1 MAKSGLP
8 RKLKSIGPYY
18 NTHQRNIIS
27 QRPISFNRFEGGIIV
42 KMDYY
47 GKTTRRYKSAFYLII
62 NPDYKNYTHVFDID
76 FIPASTLKLI
86 INLTRNKKIED
97 FLFAKT
103 TFSYYNFNSYGKSL
117 YNMLLPVMDKSY
129 RKLIRNAKNI
139 RRTYIIDYDFGK
151 IKNAIKPKFIYP
163 DLNDEKFEI
172 EEAAD
177 NYGLS
182 KRKMFEYVGTGRL
195 TNLTPSMWSKLRNTD
210 SWDVQMTQKDVR
222 EYAEYRGKD
231 PVTTNRII
239 AGMKSSQTFYAPIIF
254 SHEGELYCVS
264 GNTRLMTAMALK
276 VIPKVYIFTYG
287 KE

>member
-1 MAKSGLP
+1 MAKAGLP

-27 QRPISFNRFEGGIIV
+27 QRPISFSRFEGGIIV

-47 GKTTRRYKSAFYLII
+47 GKTTKRYKSAFYLII
-62 NPDYKNYTHVFDID
+62 NPNYHNYTHVFDID

-86 INLTRNKKIED
+86 INLTKNKKLED
-97 FLFAKT
+97 FLFAKS

-129 RKLIRNAKNI
+129 RKLIRDAKNI

-182 KRKMFEYVGTGRL
+182 KKKMFESAGTGRL

-231 PVTTNRII
+231 PVITNRII
-239 AGMKSSQTFYAPIIF
+239 AGMKSSQTFYAPIVL

-276 VIPKVYIFTYG
+276 IIPKVYIFTYG